1 MGKQL
6 AVIGTGYVGLSTGV
20 CMAHLGHHVVCVD
33 LDESKIDRL
42 RRGEAT
48 IVEHRLPEL
57 LRSGID
63 TGHLTFTTDGKSA
76 VADADFVFMC
86 VQTPQ
91 GDDGAADLRHLFAA
105 LDGLRTSFKTGAVV
119 INKSTV
125 PVGTAR
131 EAARRLARPDIH
143 VASNPEFLREG
154 SAIDDFLE
162 PDRIVVGC
170 DDPAAAQGVAALYR
184 SLGAATLITDPATSE
199 TVKYA
204 SNAFLAMK
212 LSFVN
217 DMAALC
223 ESLSANIDDVVIG
236 MGLDRRIGKEFL
248 RPGPGWGGSC
258 FPKDSRALVNI
269 ADGAG
274 HDFELMR
281 SVISSN
287 LRQFDRITDRIEALA
302 GAPLRDYPLMG
313 VRIAVWG
320 LTFKAGT
327 DDLRDSPA
335 IEISRR
341 LADRGA
347 VLSAYDPTVRTATPA
362 LPDGIEIATARIDA
376 ARGAHCLVVLT
387 EWPEFAAAEP
397 AEVGAVM
404 AARRVFDGRNLL
416 DAESWT
422 AASFA
427 YERIG
432 R

>member
-1 MGKQL
+1 MGKRL

-20 CMAHLGHHVVCVD
+20 CMAHLGHDVVCVD
-33 LDESKIDRL
+33 LDESKIERL

-63 TGHLTFTTDGKSA
+63 TGHLSFTTDGQAA

-91 GDDGAADLRHLFAA
+91 GDDGSADLRHLFAA
-105 LDGLRTSFKTGAVV
+105 LDSLRSSFKPGAVV
-119 INKSTV
+119 VNKSTV

-131 EAARRLARPDIH
+131 EAARRLGRPDVHI
-143 VASNPEFLREG
+143 ASNPEFLREG

-223 ESLSANIDDVVIG
+223 ESLSANVDDVVIG

-347 VLSAYDPTVRTATPA
+347 VLSAYDPTVRTVTPV
-362 LPDGIEIATARIDA
+362 LPDGIEIATDCIDA
-376 ARGAHCLVVLT
+376 ARDAHCVVVLT

>member
-1 MGKQL
+1 MGRRL

-33 LDESKIDRL
+33 IDAGKIDRL

-57 LRSGID
+57 LREGID
-63 TGHLTFTTDGKSA
+63 SGRLSFTTDGAAA
-76 VADADFVFMC
+76 VAEAEFVFMC

-91 GDDGAADLRHLFAA
+91 GDDGSADLRHLYAA
-105 LDGLRTSFKTGAVV
+105 LDSLAPALRAGTVV

-131 EAARRLARPDIH
+131 EAQRRLGRTDVH

-162 PDRIVVGC
+162 PDRVVVGC
-170 DDPAAAQGVAALYR
+170 DDPAAGARVADLYR
-184 SLGAATLITDPATSE
+184 KLGAPTLVTDPATSE

-204 SNAFLAMK
+204 SNAFLATK

-223 ESLSANIDDVVIG
+223 EALSANIDDVVIG
-236 MGLDRRIGKEFL
+236 MGLDRRIGKDFL

-258 FPKDSRALVNI
+258 FPKDSRALINI
-269 ADGAG
+269 ADNVG
-274 HDFELMR
+274 HDFGLMR
-281 SVISSN
+281 SVVESN
-287 LRQFDRITDRIEALA
+287 LRQFDRIAGRIEAVLGRPLA
-302 GAPLRDYPLMG
+302 GAS
-313 VRIAVWG
+313 IAVWG

-327 DDLRDSPA
+327 DDLRDSPSL
-335 IEISRR
+335 EIVGR
-341 LADRGA
+341 LLAAGA
-347 VLSAYDPTVRTATPA
+347 SITAYDPTVSAPSPA
-362 LPDGIEIATARIDA
+362 LPAGVQIASSAIDA
-376 ARGAHCLVVLT
+376 ARGSQCLVVLT
-387 EWPEFAAAEP
+387 EWIEFAAADP
-397 AEVGAVM
+397 AEVAEVI
-404 AARRVFDGRNLL
+404 AERRVFDGRNILT
-416 DAESWT
+416 AEAWVDHGFT
-422 AASFA
+422 YA
-427 YERIG
+427 RIG

>member
-105 LDGLRTSFKTGAVV
+105 LDGLRTSFKAGAVV

-223 ESLSANIDDVVIG
+223 ESLSANVDDVVIG

-302 GAPLRDYPLMG
+302 GAPLRDRPLMG

-347 VLSAYDPTVRTATPA
+347 VLSAYDPTVRTVTPV
-362 LPDGIEIATARIDA
+362 LPDGIEIATDCIDA
-376 ARGAHCLVVLT
+376 ARDAHCVVVLT